1 VGKGSRTTHWKGGK
15 HRGGNGGRPPKPGE
29 RYQSG
34 DLKPIRD
41 AGTPEAQIKRAS
53 IVEAAEL
60 LAAMYESRIITDE
73 QYEAGCLYA
82 GLRAGFFAAPF
93 GKAIPLGVAEHIGLT
108 EADDDRPRAEDRP
121 DETEEQKRERI
132 LRAYSRADRALK
144 QAGAAER
151 RLVVEIVIDRRQP
164 NWLAVMVSALAHAKL
179 AAGNQ
184 VTVSIVSGA
193 LAEAIGSLH
202 AFRRGLDALA
212 DHFGMRARP
221 APPAEDEDRPAV
233 SAQAPRRARYVK
245 RLSPVSQIR
254 LPKPPKVKGRK
265 TLSIPAGGGSETGS

>member
-1 VGKGSRTTHWKGGK
+1 MGKGSRVHRSGK
-15 HRGGNGGRPPKPGE
+15 NGRGGRLPKAGE
-29 RYQSG
+29 RFPSG
-34 DLKPIRD
+34 DLKPVRD
-41 AGTPEAQIKRAS
+41 AGTPEAQIKRES
-53 IVEAAEL
+53 IVGAAEL
-60 LAAMYESRIITDE
+60 LFALYDSRIIADE

-121 DETEEQKRERI
+121 DETEEQKRDRI

-144 QAGAAER
+144 RAGNAER

-193 LAEAIGSLH
+193 LAEAIGSLQ

-212 DHFGMRARP
+212 EHFGMRARP
-221 APPAEDEDRPAV
+221 LPPAEEEERPPAAV
-233 SAQAPRRARYVK
+233 KAPRRTRRLVK
-245 RLSPVSQIR
+245 LSPVSQIR
-254 LPKPPKVKGRK
+254 LPKPAKIKGRRVL
-265 TLSIPAGGGSETGS
+265 TVPEGRGSADRS